1 MSHRQHIKTRG
12 RKVTQRF
19 QQACRSPEI
28 LGGGQNGRVIRTTSR
43 VIVLVLPIKCV
54 VGSPEILTLCS
65 CVAFNDML
73 E

>member
-1 MSHRQHIKTRG
+1 MSHRQRIKTRG

-19 QQACRSPEI
+19 QQACRSPDI
-28 LGGGQNGRVIRTTSR
+28 SGQNGRVIRTTSR